1 MPTMHIRDI
10 LALEAPP
17 RMQRLRN
24 RDIQIFSNTDLIDC
38 FADGFEEQEYPSDE
52 RSCREG

>member
-1 MPTMHIRDI
+1 MHIRDI